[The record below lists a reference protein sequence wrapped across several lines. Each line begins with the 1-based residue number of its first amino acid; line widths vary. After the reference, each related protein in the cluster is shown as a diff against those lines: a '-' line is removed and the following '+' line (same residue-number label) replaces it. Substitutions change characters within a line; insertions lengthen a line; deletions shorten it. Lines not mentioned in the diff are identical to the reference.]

1 MILLKYYK
9 TIIVLIIVLL
19 LSLLPIDTT
28 PKVKLYNIQHLD
40 KFVHFFMYFF
50 LTVTSLTDIKKN
62 QKEKNTKLI
71 LLDLFS
77 IILLSGIIELIQEN
91 YILTRSGSWFD
102 FLANITGVVIG
113 TLMFFRKTIFA
124 EPRLNH

>member
-9 TIIVLIIVLL
+9 TIVVLIIVLL
-19 LSLLPIDTT
+19 LSLLPIDAT

-50 LTVTSLTDIKKN
+50 LSITSLTDIKKN
-62 QKEKNTKLI
+62 RTSTNKKLI
-71 LLDLFS
+71 LLILFS

-91 YILTRSGSWFD
+91 YILERSGSWFD
-102 FLANITGVVIG
+102 FLANITGVGIG
-113 TLMFFRKTIFA
+113 TLMFFRKIIFA
-124 EPRLNH
+124 EPHQDF